1 MRDFALRAGRLSFPR
16 LVKTAVIIVLSWLV
30 AGVFFATQ
38 TWAEE
43 VSNGRSAFLVG
54 EVLNMTLEAFS
65 LSLWTPFLLYAVERA
80 PIRRNHVLRSIL
92 ILAGPVFLFAVAN
105 ALFDAW
111 SPTITDRAPLS
122 REAFRFVAE
131 ATFHSHFLLGG
142 IVVAIASLLHARREN
157 AARRIHE
164 TQIES
169 ELSRA
174 QLQLLQAEMQPHF
187 LFNTLNAAAALL
199 SFDRER
205 AATTM
210 FTLADLLQQSQKLGE
225 QAAVSIATE
234 VAFLESYVE
243 LQKVRFGA
251 RLQVRIVVDPAA
263 ANLAVPSLILQ
274 PLVENAIV
282 HGITSRARGG
292 TVTVNIRRD
301 RDRLRIEVADDG
313 PGADPD
319 QLFAGRGLGLSNTRR
334 RLQCLF
340 KDTFDLDFLREDGRF
355 IVRMIIAARVA
366 AAAAREG
373 TLLYSQPLE

>member
-1 MRDFALRAGRLSFPR
+1 M
-16 LVKTAVIIVLSWLV
+16 AVTIVVSWAI

-38 TWAEE
+38 NYTTAIAAGLTGQFE
-43 VSNGRSAFLVG
+43 G
-54 EVLNMTLEAFS
+54 EVLDMMLDAFS
-65 LSLWTPFLLYAVERA
+65 LSLLTPFLLYAVERA
-80 PIRRNHVLRSIL
+80 PLRRNHVLRSIL
-92 ILAGPVFLFAVAN
+92 ILAVPVCLFAAAN

-111 SPTITDRAPLS
+111 SPTITDGRPLS
-122 REAFRFVAE
+122 HDAFVFVAE

-142 IVVAIASLLHARREN
+142 FVVTVASLLRARREN
-157 AARRIHE
+157 ASRRIRE
-164 TQIES
+164 TRIES

-174 QLQLLQAEMQPHF
+174 QLQLLQAEMEPHF

-210 FTLADLLQQSQKLGE
+210 FTLADLLQQSQKLGD
-225 QAAVSIATE
+225 QVAVSIATE
-234 VAFLESYVE
+234 VAFLESYLQ
-243 LQKVRFGA
+243 LQKVRYGA

-263 ANLAVPSLILQ
+263 CDLAVPSLILQ

-282 HGITSRARGG
+282 HGITPRARGG

-301 RDRLRIEVADDG
+301 RDRLRIEVGDDG
-313 PGADPD
+313 PGAAPE

-340 KDTFDLDFLREDGRF
+340 KDAFDLEFLREDGHF

-366 AAAAREG
+366 AAVPHDG